1 MRLFDPLTKILPITQ
16 IELIPNGRPTMPAT
30 PHPTDPAFLDRDQ
43 PVVPLIRDV
52 VSPDV
57 GESPV
62 AINDTELLPTPIG
75 IDRRPGHQVGEELM
89 PERCVPVR
97 FEKNPRL
104 LRRLFTD
111 PGRDRRYSRE
121 IEIPSRSPQ
130 IPVRRSR
137 SFRISQQAHH
147 GRSRH
152 GLSGPRGSVGV
163 TRRTPCRLNNGWR
176 STGAMCQERPPSR
189 KRMQSR
195 KISSGLWVIDSL
207 S

>member
-57 GESPV
+57 GESPA

-97 FEKNPRL
+97 FEKFARL

-111 PGRDRRYSRE
+111 PGRDRRSSRE
-121 IEIPSRSPQ
+121 IEFVEIAPDPGQTESVIPDLP
-130 IPVRRSR
+130 
-137 SFRISQQAHH
+137 
-147 GRSRH
+147 
-152 GLSGPRGSVGV
+152 
-163 TRRTPCRLNNGWR
+163 
-176 STGAMCQERPPSR
+176 TGAPRAIPPRPERTARFSR
-189 KRMQSR
+189 RHEANTLPLEQRM
-195 KISSGLWVIDSL
+195 KIDGRHVPGATSFAEADAIQKDLERFVGH
-207 S
+207 